1 MWLRGEICMSDNKVL
16 TYRQDVL
23 TFALEQYGIY
33 GLPIL
38 TMRCCG
44 IGMGSGM
51 AL

>member
-1 MWLRGEICMSDNKVL
+1 MRGDKVL

-23 TFALEQYGIY
+23 VFVLEQYGTERSFY

-38 TMRCCG
+38 AMRCCV